1 MKYFILLI
9 SICLV
14 SSVEFFLARRR
25 KRLGLKTLQ
34 ETYKKNSLF
43 VFGTIPQELVP
54 IFSGFRIL
62 FLLLFWGCTIGVFII
77 DASEGILKQDLLFTI
92 GLPFL
97 AVILTFHS
105 KIMIKI
111 FHNAGIY
118 FMQDRLVVFKFS
130 KQESLYSEILQAVY
144 KKPFAVS
151 FGFLKIP
158 VVSGRCLKIP
168 VADLKKE
175 PQKYQRL
182 RSLLFEK
189 YSIELPEL

>member
-1 MKYFILLI
+1 
-9 SICLV
+9 
-14 SSVEFFLARRR
+14 
-25 KRLGLKTLQ
+25 
-34 ETYKKNSLF
+34 
-43 VFGTIPQELVP
+43 
-54 IFSGFRIL
+54 
-62 FLLLFWGCTIGVFII
+62 
-77 DASEGILKQDLLFTI
+77 
-92 GLPFL
+92 
-97 AVILTFHS
+97 
-105 KIMIKI
+105 
-111 FHNAGIY
+111 
-118 FMQDRLVVFKFS
+118 MQDRLVVFKFS

-182 RSLLFEK
+182 RSLLCEK